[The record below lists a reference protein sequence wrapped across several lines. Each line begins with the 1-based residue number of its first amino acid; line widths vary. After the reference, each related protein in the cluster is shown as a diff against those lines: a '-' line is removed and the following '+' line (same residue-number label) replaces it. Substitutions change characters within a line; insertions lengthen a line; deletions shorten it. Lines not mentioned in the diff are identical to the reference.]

1 MKQNDQE
8 LKKALEAIYRVQP
21 SDDFVCDTQQRLPS
35 RGTKLLWLILGNV
48 VIWSTVAILAYIYY
62 FDILQAIKNLLDMVH
77 NDKLPESNTLT
88 PLFICAIVLYT
99 AIIHSV
105 EFMEYF
111 YRQLFEKRL
120 ESINKPK

>member
-1 MKQNDQE
+1 MKQDDKE

-21 SDDFVCDTQQRLPS
+21 SDAFVCDTQQRLPS

-48 VIWSTVAILAYIYY
+48 AIWGTVAILAYLYY
-62 FDILQAIKNLLDMVH
+62 VDILRAIKNLFDIMYG
-77 NDKLPESNTLT
+77 NKLPESNMFT

-99 AIIHSV
+99 AVVHSV

-111 YRQLFEKRL
+111 YRQLFEKRQK
-120 ESINKPK
+120 SINKV